1 MDSSKPFP
9 VLVEYSI
16 KPEAK
21 EGLRPSTEDFIN
33 WGFIIPCISSYKT
46 PGLPGKKPHG
56 QRYRFMQDCAT
67 VNKMV
72 IPLFPVVFN
81 HNSILSSSLLET
93 THFSLMDL
101 CSFFSILLGPD
112 SQYLFSFSWEN
123 KQYTWSILSQK
134 FAEALLFFSLRLTE
148 TLKIWDFLVILF

>member
-9 VLVEYSI
+9 VLVQYSI

-21 EGLRPSTEDFIN
+21 EGLRPSTGDFIN
-33 WGFIIPCISSYKT
+33 RGFIIPCISSYKT

-56 QRYRFMQDCAT
+56 QRYWFMQDCAT
-67 VNKMV
+67 INKMM

-81 HNSILSSSLLET
+81 RNSILSSPLLET
-93 THFSLMDL
+93 THFTLMDL

-112 SQYLFSFSWEN
+112 SQYLFPFSWEN
-123 KQYTWSILSQK
+123 KQHTWSILSQK
-134 FAEALLFFSLRLTE
+134 FAEALLL
-148 TLKIWDFLVILF
+148 FLSY

>member
-9 VLVEYSI
+9 VLVQYSI

-33 WGFIIPCISSYKT
+33 RGFIIPCISSYKT

-67 VNKMV
+67 INKMV
-72 IPLFPVVFN
+72 IPFSPLVFN
-81 HNSILSSSLLET
+81 RNSILSSPPLET
-93 THFSLMDL
+93 THFTLMDL
-101 CSFFSILLGPD
+101 CSFFSILLDPD
-112 SQYLFSFSWEN
+112 SQYLFPFSWEN

-134 FAEALLFFSLRLTE
+134 FAEALLL
-148 TLKIWDFLVILF
+148 FLSY